1 MSKEPGKV
9 LVVGS
14 GGREHTLVQ
23 ACLDSPL
30 VDEVIAAPGNGGIAM
45 DAVCHPVA
53 DTDIKGLVALARAE
67 SVGLVVVGPEIPLS
81 LGLVDAL
88 DIAGIPAY
96 GPNREAAR
104 LEASKAFTKSL
115 LHKYDIP
122 TAKSTTYTKNE
133 VEAALSCLRGHRY
146 PLVLKAS
153 GLAAGKGVI
162 IAEDIQQAE
171 QTLQSMLAGEL
182 FGESGEEVVIEEY
195 LEGEEASITLMVS
208 GSKYVSLPPS
218 QDHKRIG
225 ENDTGPNTGG
235 MGAYAPA
242 AVVTP
247 EVNRQVIET
256 IIEPTLEA
264 LVNEGIDYRGTL
276 YIGIMITAGGPKV
289 IEFNVRFGDPET
301 QVVLPL
307 LESDPVALMMDC
319 ARGTLEPSSIRIKKQ
334 HAIVVVLAMKGYPG
348 SYEKGEVISLP
359 SGIPEN
365 TRIIHAGTSKSEDGR
380 IVTSGGRVLGV
391 LALNDTLSSAADDA
405 YELCEKVNFHSRYY
419 RRDIGARQLHRK

>member
-1 MSKEPGKV
+1 MSNDIGKV
-9 LVVGS
+9 LVIGS

-30 VDEVIAAPGNGGIAM
+30 VNEVIAAPGNGGIAR

-53 DTDIKGLVALARAE
+53 DTDIEGLVTLAREEA
-67 SVGLVVVGPEIPLS
+67 VGLVVVGPETPLS
-81 LGLVDAL
+81 MGLVDAL
-88 DIAGIPAY
+88 EMAGIPAY
-96 GPNREAAR
+96 GPNREAAQ

-115 LHKYDIP
+115 LHKYGIP
-122 TAKSTTYTKNE
+122 TADSKTFTWEETD
-133 VEAALSCLRGHRY
+133 AALAYLRGHRF
-146 PLVLKAS
+146 PLVIKAS

-162 IAEDIQQAE
+162 IAEDFKLAE
-171 QTLQSMLAGEL
+171 QTLRGMLSGKL
-182 FGESGEEVVIEEY
+182 FGESGRDVVIEEY
-195 LEGEEASITLMVS
+195 LEGDEASITLMVS
-208 GSKYVSLPPS
+208 GRKYISLPPS

-256 IIEPTLEA
+256 IIEPTLEG
-264 LVNEGIDYRGTL
+264 LVEEGIDYRGTL
-276 YIGIMITAGGPKV
+276 YIGIMITAEGPKV

-307 LESDPVALMMDC
+307 LDSDPVALMMDC
-319 ARGTLEPSSIRIKKQ
+319 ARGTLEPSEVRLKRKF
-334 HAIVVVLAMKGYPG
+334 AIVVVMAMQGYPG
-348 SYEKGEVISLP
+348 NYKKGEVISFP
-359 SGIPEN
+359 ECIPDN
-365 TRIIHAGTSKSEDGR
+365 TRIIHAGTFRNGDGK

-391 LALNDTLSSAADDA
+391 LALNESLPSAARDA
-405 YELCEKVNFHSRYY
+405 YALCEKISFPSRNY
-419 RRDIGARQLHRK
+419 RRDIGARQLKRE